1 MHGPD
6 ILVAHLS
13 QPGNVTDRRGQQWQ
27 YHSRSDVHSKVG
39 CWGVA
44 FDMLATS
51 ALLRSHAELGKVIMG
66 VNHLFHDH
74 TSHSKKTLDLVIARP
89 DGSLPKRSETFKSLV
104 ERYKIPLNAEQQD
117 LLDTLPDIQCAAA
130 EAVLV
135 ALEAKAAMTAH
146 QRAESRLYS
155 ELNSSHSITHGNTSQ
170 ALAIAMLQVNA
181 ATDFVSPDLN
191 KRKAEFP
198 IEWSHHTQPKDFVGV
213 LNRMNQ
219 LPRRSSTTGTG
230 FDGLGAVIIDFD
242 NDGGPVSRI
251 TAPPAPQRREA
262 LDYDSMII
270 RMANE
275 YDSRF
280 HSI

>member
-1 MHGPD
+1 
-6 ILVAHLS
+6 
-13 QPGNVTDRRGQQWQ
+13 
-27 YHSRSDVHSKVG
+27 
-39 CWGVA
+39 
-44 FDMLATS
+44 
-51 ALLRSHAELGKVIMG
+51 MG

-89 DGSLPKRSETFKSLV
+89 DGSVSKRTQTFKSLV
-104 ERYKIPLNAEQQD
+104 DRYRIPLTPEQKK
-117 LLDTLPDIQCAAA
+117 LLDALPDIQGAAA

-181 ATDFVSPDLN
+181 AEEFVSPDLN
-191 KRKAEFP
+191 KNRLDGIP
-198 IEWSHHTQPKDFVGV
+198 TQWSHHKQPKDFIGV

-219 LPRRSSTTGTG
+219 LPRRSGTTGRG
-230 FDGLGAVIIDFD
+230 FDGLGAVIVDFD